1 VTDNNY
7 TPESDLTD
15 ADLADLLESI
25 FGPLPTPA
33 RVPDDALT
41 TTTTQLVETPDG
53 ELVPVEVTV
62 RYPKGKLYEAAQ
74 LVATMSSP
82 GSVAAFLIGEALAT
96 GDDRVVSDL
105 SALGYSADQA
115 EERIYAILDGYAA
128 LPDNENPGFAQSAD
142 PYAPFRGE
150 VADVVSAAH
159 ARVAKS

>member
-7 TPESDLTD
+7 TPEADLTD
-15 ADLADLLESI
+15 DELDALLASL
-25 FGPLPTPA
+25 FGIAPSP

-41 TTTTQLVETPDG
+41 ATTTQLVETPDG
-53 ELVPVEVTV
+53 ELIPVELTV
-62 RYPKGKLYEAAQ
+62 RYPKGKLFEAAQ
-74 LVATMSSP
+74 SLATTASP
-82 GSVAAFLIGEALAT
+82 AALAAFLLGQALAN
-96 GDDRVVSDL
+96 GDDRVFADL

-115 EERIYAILDGYAA
+115 EERVYAILDGYAD